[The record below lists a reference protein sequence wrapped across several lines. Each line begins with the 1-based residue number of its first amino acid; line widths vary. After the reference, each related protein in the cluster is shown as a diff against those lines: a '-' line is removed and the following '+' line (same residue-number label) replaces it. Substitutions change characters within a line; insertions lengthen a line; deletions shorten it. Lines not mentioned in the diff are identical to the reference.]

1 MTKPAATEPRHTVL
15 SKRVLDEYAA
25 VRESLPPGV
34 VSPER
39 RHEAIEALTA
49 RGLPTTREENW
60 RYTNLRPL
68 EKARFAPVGAASG
81 STATGASTRTPAPA
95 EAPAVATPSAGAP
108 AAVSRPTLSPPSASD
123 LPAKLAG
130 FTRYTF
136 VDGVFAP
143 ELSSPEEQPGLT
155 VRTLRR
161 AGQGTTDGT
170 CTTGTT
176 GRPSSATLFQ
186 LPRALPAFSDLPE
199 ARLALLNE
207 AFATDTA
214 AIHVGGTA
222 GAPARV
228 ELLFIAIAGADIG
241 TSYPRVQV
249 SLDPASRLILVERHT
264 SVGGTNPASGGANF
278 VNSSVNVDIGR
289 GAHLTHYRLQ
299 QAGTRAT
306 WFDTLSA
313 VLGADARYGL
323 LAVNTGALSARSTT
337 YVQMAGAGAE
347 LTLSLAALG
356 DRQQVQDNFAL
367 VEHIAPRART
377 EQTFRGIASGR
388 ARVAFNGKIAVRE
401 AAAGTDSRQSLRG
414 LLAGPEAEID
424 VRPQLE
430 IYTDDVRCSHGATAG
445 KLDDNML
452 FYLLSRGLSPEVA
465 QRLLKWAFLEDVVSK
480 IELPEL
486 RRQIEHDLAGQMAD
500 AASLK
505 ELL

>member
-1 MTKPAATEPRHTVL
+1 MTEPRTAAV

-25 VRESLPPGV
+25 VRESLPAGV

-39 RHEAIEALTA
+39 RQEAIHALA
-49 RGLPTTREENW
+49 AGGLPTTREENW

-68 EKARFAPVGAASG
+68 ERARLAPVLAA
-81 STATGASTRTPAPA
+81 AAAP
-95 EAPAVATPSAGAP
+95 EPEP
-108 AAVSRPTLSPPSASD
+108 
-123 LPAKLAG
+123 PAKLQG
-130 FTRYTF
+130 FARYTF

-143 ELSSPEEQPGLT
+143 ELSSPEEQAALT
-155 VRTLRR
+155 VRSLRR
-161 AGQGTTDGT
+161 ATQGGS
-170 CTTGTT
+170 G
-176 GRPSSATLFQ
+176 ATVFQ
-186 LPRALPAFSDLPE
+186 PPLALPALSSLPE

-214 AIHVGGTA
+214 AIHVSGAA
-222 GAPARV
+222 GEPPQV
-228 ELLFIAIAGADIG
+228 ELVFIALGGADAG
-241 TSYPRVQV
+241 TSYPRIQI
-249 SLDPASRLILVERHT
+249 SLDPASRLVLVERHI
-264 SVGGTNPASGGANF
+264 SAGGGASL
-278 VNSSVNVDIGR
+278 VNSSVNVDIER

-299 QAGTRAT
+299 QAGARAT
-306 WFDTLSA
+306 WLDTLSA
-313 VLGADARYGL
+313 VLAADARYRL

-337 YVQMAGAGAE
+337 HVRMAGPGAE
-347 LTLSLAALG
+347 LALAVAALG

-367 VEHIAPRART
+367 VEHIAPRTRT

-480 IELPEL
+480 IEIPDL
-486 RRQIEHDLAGQMAD
+486 RRHIEHDLAGQMAD

>member
-1 MTKPAATEPRHTVL
+1 MSEPRTAPL
-15 SKRVLDEYAA
+15 SQRVRDEYAA
-25 VRESLPPGV
+25 VRESLPAGV

-39 RHEAIEALTA
+39 RHAAIEALAA

-60 RYTNLRPL
+60 RYANLRPL
-68 EKARFAPVGAASG
+68 EKARFAPIAAAATAAPAAELPDGGRGAAS
-81 STATGASTRTPAPA
+81 PAPSLL
-95 EAPAVATPSAGAP
+95 PSGLA
-108 AAVSRPTLSPPSASD
+108 
-123 LPAKLAG
+123 LPARLQG
-130 FTRYTF
+130 FARYVF

-143 ELSSPEEQPGLT
+143 ELSSPQEQAGLT
-155 VRTLRR
+155 ACSLRR
-161 AGQGTTDGT
+161 AGQS
-170 CTTGTT
+170 TTGVA
-176 GRPSSATLFQ
+176 GRSSSASVFQ
-186 LPRALPAFSDLPE
+186 LPRALPALSSLPE
-199 ARLALLNE
+199 ARLALINE

-214 AIHVGGTA
+214 AIQVGDTG

-228 ELLFIAIAGADIG
+228 ELLFIATAGADVG

-249 SLDPASRLILVERHT
+249 SLDPASRLILVERHI
-264 SVGGTNPASGGANF
+264 SAGGGSNPVNGASF
-278 VNSSVNVDIGR
+278 VNSSVNVDVGR
-289 GAHLTHYRLQ
+289 SAHLTHYRLQ

-313 VLGADARYGL
+313 VLAADARYGL
-323 LAVNTGALSARSTT
+323 LAISTGGLSARSTS
-337 YVQMAGAGAE
+337 YVQMAGAGAD

-367 VEHIAPRART
+367 VEHIAPHSRT

-414 LLAGPEAEID
+414 LLAGPDAEID

-486 RRQIEHDLAGQMAD
+486 RRQIEHDLAGQMAE

>member
-1 MTKPAATEPRHTVL
+1 MTKSSGTILDGGSRPEGRGTGTEPRSAAL
-15 SKRVLDEYAA
+15 SQRVLDEYAA
-25 VRESLPPGV
+25 VRESLPSGV

-39 RHEAIEALTA
+39 RQEAVQALAA
-49 RGLPTTREENW
+49 RGLPSTREENW
-60 RYTNLRPL
+60 RYANLRPL
-68 EKARFAPVGAASG
+68 ERARFAPAAAAPMIQAA
-81 STATGASTRTPAPA
+81 TAAPAPA
-95 EAPAVATPSAGAP
+95 LPLPSGF
-108 AAVSRPTLSPPSASD
+108 D
-123 LPAKLAG
+123 LPAKLEG
-130 FTRYTF
+130 FARYTF

-143 ELSSPEEQPGLT
+143 ALSSPAEQTGLT
-155 VRTLRR
+155 VHSLRR
-161 AGQGTTDGT
+161 VAQRAT
-170 CTTGTT
+170 
-176 GRPSSATLFQ
+176 SATVFQ
-186 LPRALPAFSDLPE
+186 LPRALPALSHLPE

-214 AIHVGGTA
+214 AIHVTGNA
-222 GAPARV
+222 GQPGRV
-228 ELLFIAIAGADIG
+228 EVLFIAVAGADTG
-241 TSYPRVQV
+241 TSYPRVQA
-249 SLDPASRLILVERHT
+249 SLDPASRLILVERHIGA
-264 SVGGTNPASGGANF
+264 GGSANF
-278 VNSSVNVDIGR
+278 VNALVNVDIGR

-299 QAGTRAT
+299 QASARAT
-306 WFDTLSA
+306 WLDTLSA
-313 VLGADARYGL
+313 VLAADAHYAL
-323 LAVNTGALSARSTT
+323 LAVNTGGLSARSTT
-337 YVQMAGAGAE
+337 HVQMAGPGAE
-347 LTLSLAALG
+347 LMLSVAALG

-377 EQTFRGIASGR
+377 EQTFRGITSGR

-401 AAAGTDSRQSLRG
+401 AASGTDTRQSLRG

-430 IYTDDVRCSHGATAG
+430 IYTDDVKCSHGATAG

>member
-1 MTKPAATEPRHTVL
+1 MTKPAATEPRHAAL

-25 VRESLPPGV
+25 VRESLPTGV

-39 RHEAIEALTA
+39 RQEAVQALA
-49 RGLPTTREENW
+49 AGGLPTTREENW

-68 EKARFAPVGAASG
+68 EKARFAPVPAAPG
-81 STATGASTRTPAPA
+81 STAMGASARTPAPA
-95 EAPAVATPSAGAP
+95 VAPAPAAPSAGAP
-108 AAVSRPTLSPPSASD
+108 AAFQRPALSPPSASE

-130 FTRYTF
+130 FARYTF

-155 VRTLRR
+155 LRTLRR
-161 AGQGTTDGT
+161 ASQGTTGHA
-170 CTTGTT
+170 G
-176 GRPSSATLFQ
+176 SATVFQ
-186 LPRALPAFSDLPE
+186 LPRALAALSDLPE

-214 AIHVGGTA
+214 AVHVGGTA
-222 GAPARV
+222 GAPAQV
-228 ELLFIAIAGADIG
+228 ELLFIAAAGADVG
-241 TSYPRVQV
+241 TSYPRVQI
-249 SLDPASRLILVERHT
+249 SLDPASRLILVERHV
-264 SVGGTNPASGGANF
+264 SVGGGTNPIGGGANF
-278 VNSSVNVDIGR
+278 VNSSVNVNIGR

-299 QAGTRAT
+299 QAGARAT

-313 VLGADARYGL
+313 VLAADARYGL

-480 IELPEL
+480 IDLPEL

>member
-1 MTKPAATEPRHTVL
+1 MIPALA
-15 SKRVLDEYAA
+15 KRVLDEYAA
-25 VRESLPPGV
+25 VRDSLPAGV

-39 RHEAIEALTA
+39 RQEAIEALAA
-49 RGLPTTREENW
+49 RGLPTTRDENW
-60 RYTNLRPL
+60 RYANLRPL
-68 EKARFAPVGAASG
+68 ERARFAPVVS
-81 STATGASTRTPAPA
+81 PA
-95 EAPAVATPSAGAP
+95 ATP
-108 AAVSRPTLSPPSASD
+108 D
-123 LPAKLAG
+123 LPEKLHG
-130 FTRYTF
+130 FARYTF
-136 VDGVFAP
+136 VDGAFAP
-143 ELSSPEEQPGLT
+143 ELSSPEEQVGLT
-155 VRTLRR
+155 VRSLRR
-161 AGQGTTDGT
+161 ATQGSAGHS
-170 CTTGTT
+170 
-176 GRPSSATLFQ
+176 SSATVFQ
-186 LPRALPAFSDLPE
+186 LSRALPPLTSLPE
-199 ARLALLNE
+199 ARVALLNE

-214 AIHVGGTA
+214 AIRVSSAA
-222 GAPARV
+222 GEPARV
-228 ELLFIAIAGADIG
+228 ELVFIAIAGADVG
-241 TSYPRVQV
+241 SSYPRVQV
-249 SLDPASRLILVERHT
+249 SLDPASRLVLVERHIGA
-264 SVGGTNPASGGANF
+264 GGGNSF
-278 VNSSVNVDIGR
+278 VNGSVSVDVGR
-289 GAHLTHYRLQ
+289 GARLTHYRLQ

-306 WFDTLSA
+306 WLDTLSA
-313 VLGADARYGL
+313 VLAADAHYGL
-323 LAVNTGALSARSTT
+323 LAVSTGGLAARSTT
-337 YVQMAGAGAE
+337 HVQMAGPGAE
-347 LTLSLAALG
+347 LVLSVAALG

-401 AAAGTDSRQSLRG
+401 GAAGTDSRQSLRG

-486 RRQIEHDLAGQMAD
+486 RRQIEHDLAGQMAE

>member
-1 MTKPAATEPRHTVL
+1 MNAAL

-25 VRESLPPGV
+25 VRESLPAGV

-39 RHEAIEALTA
+39 RHEAIQALAA
-49 RGLPTTREENW
+49 RGLPVTRDENW

-68 EKARFAPVGAASG
+68 ERARFGP
-81 STATGASTRTPAPA
+81 
-95 EAPAVATPSAGAP
+95 VATAMAALPQPSEA
-108 AAVSRPTLSPPSASD
+108 D
-123 LPAKLAG
+123 LPGRLEG
-130 FTRYTF
+130 FARYAF
-136 VDGVFAP
+136 VDGAFAP
-143 ELSSPEEQPGLT
+143 ELSLSEEQAGLT
-155 VRTLRR
+155 VRR
-161 AGQGTTDGT
+161 
-170 CTTGTT
+170 
-176 GRPSSATLFQ
+176 
-186 LPRALPAFSDLPE
+186 LPAAALPALSTLPE

-214 AIHVGGTA
+214 AIHVSSTPGK
-222 GAPARV
+222 PAAV
-228 ELLFIAIAGADIG
+228 ELIFLALGGADTG

-249 SLDPASRLILVERHT
+249 NLDPAARLVLVERHI
-264 SVGGTNPASGGANF
+264 SAGGGASF

-299 QAGTRAT
+299 QAGARAT
-306 WFDTLSA
+306 WLDTLSA
-313 VLGADARYGL
+313 VLAADARYRL
-323 LAVNTGALSARSTT
+323 LAVNTGGLSARSTT
-337 YVQMAGAGAE
+337 HVRMAGSGAE
-347 LTLSLAALG
+347 LTLSVAALG

-401 AAAGTDSRQSLRG
+401 AASGTDSRQSLRG

-480 IELPEL
+480 IEIPDL
-486 RRQIEHDLAGQMAD
+486 RRHIEHDLAGQMAD
-500 AASLK
+500 SASLK

>member
-1 MTKPAATEPRHTVL
+1 MSAAL

-25 VRESLPPGV
+25 VRESLPAGV

-39 RHEAIEALTA
+39 RREAIQALAA
-49 RGLPTTREENW
+49 RGLPMTRDENW

-68 EKARFAPVGAASG
+68 ERARFGP
-81 STATGASTRTPAPA
+81 
-95 EAPAVATPSAGAP
+95 VATAMP
-108 AAVSRPTLSPPSASD
+108 ALPQPSD
-123 LPAKLAG
+123 LPGRLEG
-130 FTRYTF
+130 FARYAF
-136 VDGVFAP
+136 VDGAFAS
-143 ELSSPEEQPGLT
+143 ELSSADEQAGLT
-155 VRTLRR
+155 VRR
-161 AGQGTTDGT
+161 
-170 CTTGTT
+170 
-176 GRPSSATLFQ
+176 
-186 LPRALPAFSDLPE
+186 LPAAALPALSALPE

-214 AIHVGGTA
+214 AIHVSSTPGK
-222 GAPARV
+222 PAAV
-228 ELLFIAIAGADIG
+228 ELIFLALGGAETG

-249 SLDPASRLILVERHT
+249 NLDPAARLVLVERHI
-264 SVGGTNPASGGANF
+264 SGGGGASF

-299 QAGTRAT
+299 QAGARAT
-306 WFDTLSA
+306 WLDTLSA
-313 VLGADARYGL
+313 ALAADARYRL

-337 YVQMAGAGAE
+337 HVRMAGPGAE
-347 LTLSLAALG
+347 LTLSVAALG

-401 AAAGTDSRQSLRG
+401 GAAGTDSRQSLRG

-480 IELPEL
+480 IEIPDL
-486 RRQIEHDLAGQMAD
+486 RRHIEHELAGQMAD